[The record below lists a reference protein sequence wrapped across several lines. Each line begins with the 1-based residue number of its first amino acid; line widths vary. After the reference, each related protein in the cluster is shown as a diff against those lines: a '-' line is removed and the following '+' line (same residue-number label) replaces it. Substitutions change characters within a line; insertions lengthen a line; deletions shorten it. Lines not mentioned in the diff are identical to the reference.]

1 MKILDDL
8 RQTLLT
14 LRQMKKPPRYHYLSR
29 ALALIKDE
37 TFYSSSKN
45 RLRKRAGNLVRRAS
59 RRVIKLQGKQE
70 ITDVLNQ

>member
-1 MKILDDL
+1 MSTIP
-8 RQTLLT
+8 QV
-14 LRQMKKPPRYHYLSR
+14 KKPARYHKLSQS
-29 ALALIKDE
+29 LALIKDE

-70 ITDVLNQ
+70 ISDVLKAL